1 MADTPLSNDG
11 KARRALLYT
20 PRTPRFMSEV
30 PAERVVRLFAFQ
42 AREETAL
49 LPQPPLR
56 SKIDLHKP
64 LPARQPGPL
73 SEVVTE
79 AANTPP
85 EQLEPS
91 PELIAAAVSRETL
104 KETQRER
111 DRLTR
116 AVETLRLQSERLA
129 EQARADAIE
138 IAFQIAQRIVG
149 AELRQSPEPL
159 FSLVRS
165 ALAQAGEARRVQLRV
180 HPEDGVILRA
190 NTPKVARAA
199 PAVAKLEILDDS
211 SLERGDCLIDT
222 DFGEIDGRL
231 STRFAEL
238 RRALAESPDQGTG
251 AGQGGLP

>member
-1 MADTPLSNDG
+1 
-11 KARRALLYT
+11 
-20 PRTPRFMSEV
+20 MSEV
-30 PAERVVRLFAFQ
+30 PTEKVVRLFAFQ
-42 AREETAL
+42 TREDTSL
-49 LPQPPLR
+49 PPLAPLR
-56 SKIDLHKP
+56 PRVDLHKQAHDRP
-64 LPARQPGPL
+64 QGPL
-73 SEVVTE
+73 SELVTE

-85 EQLEPS
+85 EPVEPS
-91 PELIAAAVSRETL
+91 PELVAAAVF

-116 AVETLRLQSERLA
+116 AVEALRLQSERLA

-138 IAFQIAQRIVG
+138 IAFQIAQRIVDT
-149 AELRQSPEPL
+149 ELRQSPEPL
-159 FSLVRS
+159 FGLVRS
-165 ALAQAGEARRVQLRV
+165 ALKQAGEARRVQLRV

-190 NTPKVARAA
+190 NTHQVSQAA

-238 RRALAESPDQGTG
+238 RRALHESSEAGTG
-251 AGQGGLP
+251 AGPDGGTP

>member
-1 MADTPLSNDG
+1 MDPLSTG
-11 KARRALLYT
+11 PGAKQKRAPLHQ
-20 PRTPRFMSEV
+20 PRTPRFLAEV
-30 PAERVVRLFAFQ
+30 PTEKVVRLFAFQ
-42 AREETAL
+42 TREDTSL
-49 LPQPPLR
+49 PPLR
-56 SKIDLHKP
+56 AKGDLHRSTPDRP
-64 LPARQPGPL
+64 LGPL

-85 EQLEPS
+85 EPLPPS
-91 PELIAAAVSRETL
+91 PELVAALVF

-116 AVETLRLQSERLA
+116 AVEALRLQSERLA

-138 IAFQIAQRIVG
+138 IAFQIAQKIVDT
-149 AELRQSPEPL
+149 ELRTSPEPL
-159 FSLVRS
+159 FGLVRS
-165 ALAQAGEARRVQLRV
+165 ALKQAGEARRVQLRV

-190 NTPKVARAA
+190 NLPQVSQAA

-211 SLERGDCLIDT
+211 SLERGDCLVDT

-238 RRALAESPDQGTG
+238 RRALAESSEEGTG
-251 AGQGGLP
+251 NGSGGAP

>member
-1 MADTPLSNDG
+1 
-11 KARRALLYT
+11 
-20 PRTPRFMSEV
+20 MSEV
-30 PAERVVRLFAFQ
+30 PAERVVRVFAFQ
-42 AREETAL
+42 TREDTAL
-49 LPQPPLR
+49 PPLPPLR
-56 SKIDLHKP
+56 TKNDLHRP
-64 LPARQPGPL
+64 VDRPQGPL

-79 AANTPP
+79 AANSAP
-85 EQLEPS
+85 EPVEPS
-91 PELIAAAVSRETL
+91 AELVAAAVSRGVL

-116 AVETLRLQSERLA
+116 AVEALRLQSERLA

-138 IAFQIAQRIVG
+138 IAFQIAQKIVDT
-149 AELRQSPEPL
+149 ELRQSPEPL
-159 FSLVRS
+159 FGLVRS
-165 ALAQAGEARRVQLRV
+165 ALKQAGEARRVQLRV

-190 NTPKVARAA
+190 NVQQVAQAA

-238 RRALAESPDQGTG
+238 RRALHESKEEGTG
-251 AGQGGLP
+251 AGPEGGTP

>member
-1 MADTPLSNDG
+1 MADSPLSKSPG
-11 KARRALLYT
+11 AKKRAPLHP

-30 PAERVVRLFAFQ
+30 PTERVVRLFAFQ
-42 AREETAL
+42 TREDSNF
-49 LPQPPLR
+49 PPLPPSR
-56 SKIDLHKP
+56 HKSDLHKP
-64 LPARQPGPL
+64 LDRPQGPL
-73 SEVVTE
+73 SELVTE

-85 EQLEPS
+85 EPVPPS
-91 PELIAAAVSRETL
+91 PELVAALVF

-116 AVETLRLQSERLA
+116 AVEALRLQSERLA

-138 IAFQIAQRIVG
+138 IAFQIAQKIVDT
-149 AELRQSPEPL
+149 ELRQSPEPL
-159 FSLVRS
+159 FGLVRS
-165 ALAQAGEARRVQLRV
+165 ALKQAGEARRVQLRV

-190 NTPKVARAA
+190 NTAQVAQAA

-238 RRALAESPDQGTG
+238 RRALAESSEEGTG
-251 AGQGGLP
+251 SGPGAP